1 GGGRRTSA
9 CGGARG
15 AVVVHGDDDD
25 GSPPGRVRAQ
35 LEALTSR
42 NADVCGTSRVHY
54 YDPAADRA
62 WVYAYPRE
70 SGTWVTGNTL
80 AYRKSLW
87 ARNRFPEI
95 QVGEDTRFLWSA
107 AAKSVH
113 DLMDPGLCVGM
124 IHPGNV
130 SPKRT
135 GGPWW
140 HERPAARVRE
150 LLGPAL
156 DDYRSALAGS
166 RGGAPRISCIMP
178 TRDRRSFVPL
188 ALRCFAAQD
197 YPDRELILVDDGA
210 DPVADLA
217 EGVPGV
223 RYVRVRGTRS

>member
-1 GGGRRTSA
+1 
-9 CGGARG
+9 
-15 AVVVHGDDDD
+15 
-25 GSPPGRVRAQ
+25 
-35 LEALTSR
+35 
-42 NADVCGTSRVHY
+42 
-54 YDPAADRA
+54 
-62 WVYAYPRE
+62 
-70 SGTWVTGNTL
+70 
-80 AYRKSLW
+80 
-87 ARNRFPEI
+87 
-95 QVGEDTRFLWSA
+95 
-107 AAKSVH
+107 
-113 DLMDPGLCVGM
+113 MDPGLCVGM

-140 HERPAARVRE
+140 HEQPAARVRE

-223 RYVRVRGTRS
+223 RYVRVRGTRSIGAKRNLGFGAATGEIVAHWDDDDWYGPDRLTAQMAPLF